1 MLFFLSDES
10 ERLRTPRNAEH
21 QYRIASVFKA
31 SSVPLAFRG
40 VPLFWFSS
48 DFFFLELFKL
58 SVQFFSDS
66 AFKLFHIVPVGD
78 HEFKSPVK

>member
-31 SSVPLAFRG
+31 SSVPLEFRG
-40 VPLFWFSS
+40 VPLF
-48 DFFFLELFKL
+48 
-58 SVQFFSDS
+58 
-66 AFKLFHIVPVGD
+66 
-78 HEFKSPVK
+78 